1 VKGNHFGTDEDDL
14 IDTIKV
20 LTDVAAK
27 WRNIGIFLRIRPSQL
42 ETIQVQGYTPME
54 SMREMLI
61 TWLQR
66 NYNVERF
73 GEPTWKKLVEVVSHS
88 AGGGNPSLA
97 MEIARRHQ
105 GTCSS

>member
-1 VKGNHFGTDEDDL
+1 MKGNHFETDEDDL
-14 IDTIKV
+14 IDTIKA
-20 LTDVAAK
+20 LTGVAAN
-27 WRNIGIFLRIRPSQL
+27 WRDIGIFLRIRPSQL

-73 GEPTWKKLVEVVSHS
+73 GEPTWKKLVEAVSHS
-88 AGGGNPSLA
+88 AGGGNSSLA
-97 MEIARRHQ
+97 MKIASEHQ
-105 GTCSS
+105 GA